1 MEDYVNFSF
10 LTSSRHWDTWI
21 KWINKLYSYDK
32 DRSNESSK

>member
-21 KWINKLYSYDK
+21 KWINKLYLELK
-32 DRSNESSK
+32 NEFNHETI